1 MDLSD
6 PAQKITPT
14 ISERA
19 ISRPHLSTATHLQF
33 FPSSRVLLSSGADF
47 SLTVLPADL
56 PEPSSNVTTS
66 TRLTPARTLRAHTR
80 PITSTAMIGPG
91 RNVLSVSLD
100 GSLKLWDIPSTTVLA
115 SIPSQFTQPIL
126 SATLASVSTNPQS
139 LIEGTTV
146 YCGLEDGSIQL
157 FDLRAQ
163 NGVVQTPAVR
173 HHGGAAALAH
183 HTFHHFLAVGSS
195 KGLVSIFDT
204 RSMGTTVT
212 SFSRGEGG
220 AGIEDLA
227 FLGGNEAKLV
237 VATSDGLPYVAD
249 VLPDGPG
256 VASELVG
263 SDCDP
268 VRSVRV
274 RETVTG
280 AQDIWSAGDDAVVRR
295 WRF

>member
-1 MDLSD
+1 
-6 PAQKITPT
+6 
-14 ISERA
+14 
-19 ISRPHLSTATHLQF
+19 
-33 FPSSRVLLSSGADF
+33 
-47 SLTVLPADL
+47 
-56 PEPSSNVTTS
+56 
-66 TRLTPARTLRAHTR
+66 
-80 PITSTAMIGPG
+80 MIGPG
-91 RNVLSVSLD
+91 RNIISTSLD

-115 SIPSQFTQPIL
+115 SISSQFTQPIL
-126 SATLASVSTNPQS
+126 SATLASVSSNPQS

-163 NGVVQTPAVR
+163 SSVVQTSAAR
-173 HHGGAAALAH
+173 RHGGAAALAH
-183 HTFHHFLAVGSS
+183 HISHNFLAVGSS

-212 SFSRGEGG
+212 SFRRGEGG
-220 AGIEDLA
+220 AGVEDLA
-227 FLGGNEAKLV
+227 FLAGSEAKLV

-263 SDCDP
+263 GDCDP

-274 RETVTG
+274 RETATG
-280 AQDIWSAGDDAVVRR
+280 VQDIWSAGDDAVVRL
-295 WRF
+295 WRL